1 MTRAAFLVGVFALDW
16 NSTQTD
22 GIAGLE
28 PQWLRVGSSW
38 CWRGEIHC
46 LDGQGDVLRLGGML
60 GATRDIRARARHVAA
75 RLGGH
80 VPPADALPHRPEAPM
95 MGFVLTDG
103 TTVFSARLVHAAGRW
118 IAVFADGMPPQDQTL
133 FVIESAVNTEQC
145 RAPAAPALAQ
155 QQDIICFA
163 DDTLIATPSGPRAIH
178 QIQAGDLV
186 LTQDD
191 GPQPV
196 IWTGTSRV
204 CGMAMRRYPHLR
216 PIRLCSGVLGAAQPI
231 DDLRVS
237 AGHRVLIQGARAR
250 ALFNNDEVLVRA
262 GDLLDHAG
270 VSQDMA
276 LHGVTYIHL
285 LLERHQVIFANNVPT
300 ESFHPAF
307 AAPEVLRPHLA
318 TLRAVLPELGAA
330 GAVSYGDTARRCLGR
345 AETALL
351 AA

>member
-16 NSTQTD
+16 NFTQTD

-38 CWRGEIHC
+38 CWHGEIHC
-46 LDGQGDVLRLGGML
+46 LDGRGDVLRLGGMV
-60 GATRDIRARARHVAA
+60 GAARDIRPRARHIAA

-80 VPPADALPHRPEAPM
+80 VPPLDALAHPPQAPAV
-95 MGFVLTDG
+95 GVVLTDG
-103 TTVFSARLVHAAGRW
+103 TTLFSARLVQAAGRW
-118 IAVFADGMPPQDQTL
+118 VAVFADGMPPQDQTL
-133 FVIESAVNTEQC
+133 YVVESAVTPKQC
-145 RAPAAPALAQ
+145 LSPEAPLPQ

-163 DDTLIATPSGPRAIH
+163 DDTLIATPTGPRAIH
-178 QIQAGDLV
+178 QIQAGDMV

-216 PIRLCSGVLGAAQPI
+216 PIRLCRGVLGAGHP
-231 DDLRVS
+231 DEDLRLS
-237 AGHRVLIQGARAR
+237 AGHRVLIHGARAR
-250 ALFNNDEVLVRA
+250 ALFNSDEVLVRA

-276 LHGVTYIHL
+276 LHGVTYMHL
-285 LLERHQVIFANNVPT
+285 LLERHQIIFANNVPT

-307 AAPEVLRPHLA
+307 ATPEVLRPHLA
-318 TLRAVLPELGAA
+318 ALRAVLPGLRAA
-330 GAVSYGDTARRCLGR
+330 GASSYGDTARRCLGR